1 MIGIG
6 SKKQAKGK
14 RVVFRVKDKYVFSDD
29 VRDKP
34 LVLTV
39 AYMLDKGLKTGAIRI
54 DNTGY
59 IIKLSEDTANI
70 EEVEVPEGTDFS
82 LFVESL
88 EGEEAIEPI
97 TPEFSKWEEKYQIKA
112 KTKIY
117 VYAGLVVVAFLI
129 LFLAYS
135 KHKVMKK
142 QKKVQPSQ
150 IVVVRMT
157 PQERKERAEAVSY
170 MMLRRIVEKINGVKE
185 GERIRS
191 MQGSLVTVQEKINK
205 NTVKEALIGK
215 LNIMYE
221 TVYPVK
227 GSLKSGEFF
236 TRKEEEEIR
245 RRSVP
250 RGKLSLED
258 CGMELLKRGIE
269 LYNPDTHTFRGTTKS
284 WEDSK
289 DLLETLQNCN
299 IEIKS
304 IAIVD
309 GKLRMEAVLHD

>member
-6 SKKQAKGK
+6 SKKQTKGK

-39 AYMLDKGLKTGAIRI
+39 AYMLDQGLKTGAIRI

-59 IIKLSEDTANI
+59 IIKLSEDTVNI
-70 EEVEVPEGTDFS
+70 EEVEVPEGTNFS

-97 TPEFSKWEEKYQIKA
+97 TPEFNKWEEKYQIKSR
-112 KTKIY
+112 TKIY
-117 VYAGLVVVAFLI
+117 VYASLVIVASLV

-135 KHKVMKK
+135 KHKAIKK
-142 QKKVQPSQ
+142 QKKPQPSQ
-150 IVVVRMT
+150 TVVIRMT
-157 PQERKERAEAVSY
+157 PQEKKERAKAVSY
-170 MMLRRIVEKINGVKE
+170 MMLRRAVERINGVEE

-191 MQGSLVTVQEKINK
+191 IQGSLVTVQEKISK
-205 NTVKEALIGK
+205 NTVKETLIGK

-245 RRSVP
+245 RKSVP
-250 RGKLSLED
+250 RGKLSLKE
-258 CGMELLKRGIE
+258 CGIELLRRGIE

-309 GKLRMEAVLHD
+309 GKIRMEAVLHD

>member
-14 RVVFRVKDKYVFSDD
+14 RVVFRVRDRYVFSDD

-97 TPEFSKWEEKYQIKA
+97 TPEFSKWEEKYQIKSR
-112 KTKIY
+112 TKIY

-135 KHKVMKK
+135 KHKAMKK
-142 QKKVQPSQ
+142 QKKAQPSQ
-150 IVVVRMT
+150 VVVIRMT
-157 PQERKERAEAVSY
+157 PQEKKERAEAVSY
-170 MMLRRIVEKINGVKE
+170 MMLRRAVERINGVKE

-191 MQGSLVTVQEKINK
+191 IQGSLVTVQEKINK